1 MYAVL
6 GGSVAQLINA
16 VQGNCK
22 TRYVYEKEVNNPR
35 PLQHSRLSVFE
46 GLDHVVRPLPA
57 VPLTLC
63 QV

>member
-22 TRYVYEKEVNNPR
+22 TRYVYEKEVNMLVQKADPKNIY
-35 PLQHSRLSVFE
+35 
-46 GLDHVVRPLPA
+46 
-57 VPLTLC
+57 
-63 QV
+63 